1 MSAPAGEKPPRP
13 ARGMYKRFLIGSA
26 IIVALTTIAVSAA
39 ILLQVGQLVDD
50 FNQGAAKEGSI
61 SFGKNEL
68 TRDDVGGAQTIM
80 ILGSDHRVTDQPGDK
95 PHSDTILL
103 IHLDPDN
110 KATTVMS
117 IPRDLRVNIP
127 GAGSDKINA
136 AYSDGGPHL
145 TLKTVKALF
154 STTGHPF
161 KINHVININFRGFR
175 RAVDYVGCVYADID
189 HRYYNPPGTGYATI
203 NIQPGYQRLCGQD
216 ALDYVR
222 FRHTDSDLVRAARQQ
237 DFLRQAKAQIGAKQI
252 FDKRDKLAKL
262 VGRYTQ
268 TDKGLHDYDTVLN
281 LLKLVAFSAGH
292 PVREVPFPAIIPT
305 DPKDTDLSYDQAKL
319 DKAVTQFLAGQTA
332 KGPKQKPAQQR
343 TRRRHRKTSTSQ
355 GLERA
360 TKMGQDQA
368 IASSKGTTFPVY
380 YPKNLAMGGQYVN
393 PPRPYRLRDLD
404 GRKYRA
410 YRMVVRLGQ
419 PGEYYGIEGM
429 NWLDPPI
436 LASPDGHRTVNG
448 RTYSLYF
455 DGSNLR
461 VVAFRQGNAVYW
473 VTNTLLRTLT
483 NKQMMGIATSMT
495 RSGGH

>member
-1 MSAPAGEKPPRP
+1 M
-13 ARGMYKRFLIGSA
+13 
-26 IIVALTTIAVSAA
+26 
-39 ILLQVGQLVDD
+39 
-50 FNQGAAKEGSI
+50 
-61 SFGKNEL
+61 
-68 TRDDVGGAQTIM
+68 
-80 ILGSDHRVTDQPGDK
+80 
-95 PHSDTILL
+95 
-103 IHLDPDN
+103 
-110 KATTVMS
+110 
-117 IPRDLRVNIP
+117 
-127 GAGSDKINA
+127 
-136 AYSDGGPHL
+136 
-145 TLKTVKALF
+145 
-154 STTGHPF
+154 
-161 KINHVININFRGFR
+161 
-175 RAVDYVGCVYADID
+175 
-189 HRYYNPPGTGYATI
+189 
-203 NIQPGYQRLCGQD
+203 
-216 ALDYVR
+216 
-222 FRHTDSDLVRAARQQ
+222 RAARQQ

-319 DKAVTQFLAGQTA
+319 DKAVTQFLAGQSA

-343 TRRRHRKTSTSQ
+343 TRRRHRKTSTPQ

-380 YPKNLAMGGQYVN
+380 YPKNLAMGGQYVD

-410 YRMVVRLGQ
+410 YRMVVKLGQ

-429 NWLDPPI
+429 NWLTPPI

>member
-1 MSAPAGEKPPRP
+1 
-13 ARGMYKRFLIGSA
+13 
-26 IIVALTTIAVSAA
+26 
-39 ILLQVGQLVDD
+39 
-50 FNQGAAKEGSI
+50 
-61 SFGKNEL
+61 
-68 TRDDVGGAQTIM
+68 
-80 ILGSDHRVTDQPGDK
+80 
-95 PHSDTILL
+95 
-103 IHLDPDN
+103 
-110 KATTVMS
+110 
-117 IPRDLRVNIP
+117 
-127 GAGSDKINA
+127 
-136 AYSDGGPHL
+136 
-145 TLKTVKALF
+145 
-154 STTGHPF
+154 
-161 KINHVININFRGFR
+161 
-175 RAVDYVGCVYADID
+175 
-189 HRYYNPPGTGYATI
+189 
-203 NIQPGYQRLCGQD
+203 
-216 ALDYVR
+216 VR

-268 TDKGLHDYDTVLN
+268 TDKGLHDYDTILN

-319 DKAVTQFLAGQTA
+319 DKAVTQFLAGKSA
-332 KGPKQKPAQQR
+332 KGPKQKPAQQS
-343 TRRRHRKTSTSQ
+343 TRRRHRKTSTPQ

-368 IASSKGTTFPVY
+368 IGSAKGTTFPVY
-380 YPKNLAMGGQYVN
+380 YPKNLATGAQYVD

-410 YRMVVRLGQ
+410 YRMVVKLGQ
-419 PGEYYGIEGM
+419 PGEYYGIEAM
-429 NWLDPPI
+429 NWLNPPI

-455 DGSNLR
+455 DGSKLR

-473 VTNTLLRTLT
+473 VTNTLLRTLS

-495 RSGGH
+495 RYGGR